1 MWVDEKLKK
10 NMKIVWSKVEPFH
23 KIDDLK
29 KIESKRKRR
38 AWKNFLESGR
48 K

>member
-10 NMKIVWSKVEPFH
+10 KMRAISSKVEPFH

-38 AWKNFLESGR
+38 NVKKFPR